1 MASLLAKFRMPEIE
15 RYTGIGCPSI
25 HLQLYSVV
33 MRTHGLDESQMI
45 TLFLLSL
52 SEAAQCWF
60 ASLESS
66 RRRTLE
72 DSAQEFLRHFS
83 FNIVVDMSMREL
95 KALRQRSDESI
106 SSFIPRWR
114 GKIAEIVDRPLQRG
128 DLVLS
133 VIRGLIRD
141 LRRKFR
147 PSWSGPYFIRELTL
161 EGVAQLMDLNGN

>member
-45 TLFLLSL
+45 TLFPLSL

-72 DSAQEFLRHFS
+72 DSA
-83 FNIVVDMSMREL
+83 
-95 KALRQRSDESI
+95 
-106 SSFIPRWR
+106 
-114 GKIAEIVDRPLQRG
+114 
-128 DLVLS
+128 
-133 VIRGLIRD
+133 
-141 LRRKFR
+141 
-147 PSWSGPYFIRELTL
+147 
-161 EGVAQLMDLNGN
+161 